1 MSIKT
6 LVINPGSTS
15 TKVGVFEDETLLFEE
30 TLRHPTEEI
39 AKYPSVIAQKDFRK
53 EIILD
58 FLKEKNCDPKSLNVI
73 VGRGGLLKPIPGGTY
88 AVSDALLADLEK
100 GVQGQHASN
109 LGGILAREIG
119 DKLGV
124 PSYIVDPVVVDEL
137 TDKARLSGMPELPR
151 RSIFHA
157 LNQKAVARRFAKE
170 HGTRYEDLNLI
181 VIHMGGGVSVGAHD
195 HGKVVDVNNIL
206 DGEGCFSPERSG
218 TVPVGDLV
226 KMCFSGKYTQQEV
239 YKKICGNGGFNAYL
253 HTNDARTVDKMA
265 LEGNAEAKLVQDA
278 FYYQI
283 AKDAGAMAAVLC
295 GKVDQ
300 IILTGGIAYNP
311 RTRVILEKY
320 LGFIAPITV
329 YPGEDELLALCQGA
343 LRVVNGE
350 EQAKEYCSPRVCGPL
365 CKKQERQMPFLLFC
379 WSVRGV
385 QQFLLDGV
393 VFLQILGRHHVVD
406 DIDRHRDDRAFH
418 RFLIGLV
425 VQIHKGVARHHGGAG
440 IGGIGVAVHE
450 APVVAGYVQ
459 QRAVGDHVGVDGH
472 RAVGQPA
479 AAGPLGRAGRRIPG
493 GTLAGVGF
501 DHALG
506 GDAVHDLRPDKTGHR
521 RLFAVHLDDVGHHAH
536 LGHAV
541 HFLGPGPLA
550 VQVDFAPGDGIQA
563 VAALLQNHRF
573 LRAAVEQAGGDLF
586 QFGRDHDILGIFFVF
601 HPLQGQRLPFRHHGV
616 GGDAQAVVA
625 VVADAK
631 LRQQFPGRGPGADD
645 LPGLAVGRH
654 VHRIGAQYLQR
665 FAVGAWGAHHLI
677 ILPQRR
683 GAALAQQRVH
693 VGGRRQDAGAAAV
706 GIADHHKMQ
715 RLMGKGDGQRQ
726 CRGAPRQRAPLGQ
739 RQRKAAADMFFCL
752 CFEHRFPVLRRAG
765 SYRVPGSWPAGR
777 VRVRGGRPAAQDRR
791 LLYTTPAR
799 M

>member
-39 AKYPSVIAQKDFRK
+39 AKYASVIDQKDFRK

-58 FLKEKNCDPKSLNVI
+58 FLKEKDCDPKSLDVI

-88 AVSDALLADLEK
+88 TVSDALLADLVK

-157 LNQKAVARRFAKE
+157 LNQKAVARRYAKE
-170 HGTRYEDLNLI
+170 HGARYEDLNLI

-226 KMCFSGKYTQQEV
+226 KMCFSGKYTQQEI

-253 HTNDARTVDKMA
+253 HTNDARVVEKMVD
-265 LEGNAEAKLVQDA
+265 EGDQYAKLIQDA

-311 RTRVILEKY
+311 YTREILEKH

-343 LRVVNGE
+343 LRVVTGE
-350 EQAKEYCSPRVCGPL
+350 EKAREY
-365 CKKQERQMPFLLFC
+365 
-379 WSVRGV
+379 
-385 QQFLLDGV
+385 
-393 VFLQILGRHHVVD
+393 
-406 DIDRHRDDRAFH
+406 
-418 RFLIGLV
+418 
-425 VQIHKGVARHHGGAG
+425 
-440 IGGIGVAVHE
+440 
-450 APVVAGYVQ
+450 
-459 QRAVGDHVGVDGH
+459 
-472 RAVGQPA
+472 
-479 AAGPLGRAGRRIPG
+479 
-493 GTLAGVGF
+493 
-501 DHALG
+501 
-506 GDAVHDLRPDKTGHR
+506 
-521 RLFAVHLDDVGHHAH
+521 
-536 LGHAV
+536 
-541 HFLGPGPLA
+541 
-550 VQVDFAPGDGIQA
+550 
-563 VAALLQNHRF
+563 
-573 LRAAVEQAGGDLF
+573 
-586 QFGRDHDILGIFFVF
+586 
-601 HPLQGQRLPFRHHGV
+601 
-616 GGDAQAVVA
+616 
-625 VVADAK
+625 
-631 LRQQFPGRGPGADD
+631 
-645 LPGLAVGRH
+645 
-654 VHRIGAQYLQR
+654 
-665 FAVGAWGAHHLI
+665 
-677 ILPQRR
+677 
-683 GAALAQQRVH
+683 
-693 VGGRRQDAGAAAV
+693 
-706 GIADHHKMQ
+706 
-715 RLMGKGDGQRQ
+715 
-726 CRGAPRQRAPLGQ
+726 
-739 RQRKAAADMFFCL
+739 
-752 CFEHRFPVLRRAG
+752 
-765 SYRVPGSWPAGR
+765 
-777 VRVRGGRPAAQDRR
+777 
-791 LLYTTPAR
+791 
-799 M
+799 